1 MANNFYQAPQVAR
14 VAAELAFED
23 AYLSAL
29 VNRDFQNDILG
40 GGGRGRT
47 VNVRI
52 PTALIARD
60 RGIDDKT
67 SAIVLDELSEST
79 FPITLGTHA
88 YSAVSLSEGDMTLN
102 LESFSAQVL
111 APQVDAVVDYIEHDF
126 VQTLK
131 TTGGAQTGEALPKYD
146 ATKPVATFIALRKIL
161 RDRGV
166 NPASL
171 NVIVGTQVYADL
183 IAAGAL
189 IDASQSGSTAALRE
203 GAVGRV
209 QGFTVVE
216 STRVGETEIYAFS
229 RDSFT
234 IAVRPPVI
242 PAGAPF
248 GAIETSNGFGL
259 RYLRDYDVMHTVD
272 RSMVSTFVGSA
283 ALPLYKVTRDYDA
296 TTASVVTVPGGAAVF
311 VDTAGSAIGGT
322 TGGVKA

>member
-1 MANNFYQAPQVAR
+1 MANQFYQAPQVAR
-14 VAAELAFED
+14 VAVALASED

-29 VNRDFQNDILG
+29 VNRDYQDDILG

-52 PTALIARD
+52 PGALIARD

-67 SAIVLDELSEST
+67 TAIVLDELSEST

-88 YSAVSLSEGDMTLN
+88 YSAVSLSEGDMSLN

-111 APQVDAVVDYIEHDF
+111 APQVAAVVDYIEHDF
-126 VQTLK
+126 VETLN
-131 TTGGAQTGEALPKYD
+131 TAEGVQAGETALTYD
-146 ATKPVATFIALRKIL
+146 PANPVKTFIALRKIL

-171 NVIVGTQVYADL
+171 NTVVGTQVYADL
-183 IAAGAL
+183 IASGQL
-189 IDASQSGSTAALRE
+189 IDVSQSGSTAALRE
-203 GAVGRV
+203 GQVGRV

-216 STRVGETEIYAFS
+216 STRIGETEIKAFS
-229 RDSFT
+229 RDAFT
-234 IAVRPPVI
+234 IAVRAPLV

-248 GAIETSNGFGL
+248 GAIESSNGFGL

-272 RSMVSTFVGSA
+272 RSLVSTFVGSA
-283 ALPLYKVTRDYDA
+283 ALPLYKITRNYE
-296 TTASVVTVPGGAAVF
+296 TTAASVVEVPGGAAIA
-311 VDTAGSAIGGT
+311 VDTADLPVTAP
-322 TGGVKA
+322 

>member
-14 VAAELAFED
+14 VAVELAAED

-29 VNRDFQNDILG
+29 VNRNYQDDILG

-52 PTALIARD
+52 PGALIARD

-67 SAIVLDELSEST
+67 SAIVLDELTET
-79 FPITLGTHA
+79 TIPITLGTHA
-88 YSAVSLSEGDMTLN
+88 YSAVSLSEGDLSLN
-102 LESFSAQVL
+102 LESFSGQVL

-126 VQTLK
+126 VETLK
-131 TTGGAQTGEALPKYD
+131 TTEGVQTGETAIVYEEAD
-146 ATKPVATFIALRKIL
+146 PVKAFIAMRKVL

-166 NPASL
+166 NPAAM
-171 NVIVGTQVYADL
+171 NTIVGTKVYSDL
-183 IAAGAL
+183 LASGRL
-189 IDASQSGSTAALRE
+189 IDVSQSASTGALRE
-203 GAVGRV
+203 GQVGRV

-216 STRVGETEIYAFS
+216 STRIGDEEIYAFS
-229 RDSFT
+229 RDAFT

-248 GAIETSNGFGL
+248 GAVESSNGFGL
-259 RYLRDYDVMHTVD
+259 RYLRDYDVIHTVD

-283 ALPLYKVTRDYDA
+283 ALPLYRVRRNYDA
-296 TTASVVTVPGGAAVF
+296 TTATVETVPGGAALF
-311 VDTAGSAIGGT
+311 LDTGAA
-322 TGGVKA
+322 

>member
-1 MANNFYQAPQVAR
+1 VANNFYQAPQVAR
-14 VAAELAFED
+14 VAVELAAED

-29 VNRDFQNDILG
+29 VNRNYQDDILG

-52 PTALIARD
+52 PGALIARD

-67 SAIVLDELSEST
+67 SAIVLDELTEST
-79 FPITLGTHA
+79 IPVTLGTHA
-88 YSAVSLSEGDMTLN
+88 YSAVSLSEGDMSLN

-111 APQVDAVVDYIEHDF
+111 APQVDAVVDFIEHDF
-126 VQTLK
+126 VETLK
-131 TTGGAQTGEALPKYD
+131 TTQGVQAGETAIVYD
-146 ATKPVATFIALRKIL
+146 ETDPVKAFIAMRKVL

-171 NVIVGTQVYADL
+171 NTIVGTKVYSDL
-183 IAAGAL
+183 LASGRL
-189 IDASQSGSTAALRE
+189 IDVSQSASTGALRE
-203 GAVGRV
+203 GQVGRV

-216 STRVGETEIYAFS
+216 STRIGESEIYAFS
-229 RDSFT
+229 RDAFT

-248 GAIETSNGFGL
+248 GAIESSNGFGL

-272 RSMVSTFVGSA
+272 RSLVSTFVGSA
-283 ALPLYKVTRDYDA
+283 ALPLYRVKRDYDA
-296 TTASVVTVPGGAAVF
+296 TTASVVTVPGGAALF
-311 VDTAGSAIGGT
+311 VDTDT
-322 TGGVKA
+322 P

>member
-1 MANNFYQAPQVAR
+1 VANNFYQAPQVAR
-14 VAAELAFED
+14 VAVELAAED

-29 VNRDFQNDILG
+29 VNRNYENDLLG

-52 PTALIARD
+52 PGALIARD

-67 SAIVLDELSEST
+67 TAIVLDELSEST
-79 FPITLGTHA
+79 VPITLGTHA
-88 YSAVSLSEGDMTLN
+88 YSAVSLSEGDMSLN
-102 LESFSAQVL
+102 LESFSGQVL
-111 APQVDAVVDYIEHDF
+111 APQVDAVVDFIEHNF
-126 VQTLK
+126 VTTLK
-131 TTGGAQTGEALPKYD
+131 TTQGVQTGETLPTYD
-146 ATKPVATFIALRKIL
+146 AANPVATFVALRKIL

-171 NVIVGTQVYADL
+171 QVIVGTQVYADL
-183 IAAGAL
+183 ISSKQL

-234 IAVRPPVI
+234 IAVRAPLI

-248 GAIETSNGFGL
+248 GAIESSNGFSL

-272 RSMVSTFVGSA
+272 RSLVSTFVGSA
-283 ALPLYKVTRDYDA
+283 ALPLKKIVRDYTA
-296 TTASVVTVPGGAAVF
+296 TTASVVDVPGGAAVF
-311 VDTAGSAIGGT
+311 IDTAE
-322 TGGVKA
+322 

>member
-14 VAAELAFED
+14 VAVELAAED

-29 VNRDFQNDILG
+29 VNRNYQDDILG

-52 PTALIARD
+52 PGALIARD

-79 FPITLGTHA
+79 VPITLGTHA

-126 VQTLK
+126 VTTLK
-131 TTGGAQTGEALPKYD
+131 TTQGVQTGETLPKYD
-146 ATKPVATFIALRKIL
+146 AANPVATFVALRKIL

-183 IAAGAL
+183 ISSKQL
-189 IDASQSGSTAALRE
+189 IDASESGSTAALRE

-234 IAVRPPVI
+234 IAVRPPVV

-248 GAIETSNGFGL
+248 GAIENSNGFGL

-283 ALPLYKVTRDYDA
+283 ALPLYKITRDYTN
-296 TTASVVTVPGGAAVF
+296 TTASVVTVPGGAAIF
-311 VDTAGSAIGGT
+311 VDTAA
-322 TGGVKA
+322 A

>member
-14 VAAELAFED
+14 VAVELASED

-29 VNRDFQNDILG
+29 VNRNYQDDILG

-52 PTALIARD
+52 PGALIARD

-67 SAIVLDELSEST
+67 SAIVLDELTEST
-79 FPITLGTHA
+79 IPITLGTHA

-111 APQVDAVVDYIEHDF
+111 APQVDAVVDFIEHDF
-126 VQTLK
+126 VTTLK
-131 TTGGAQTGEALPKYD
+131 TTEGVQTGETPVVYD
-146 ATKPVATFIALRKIL
+146 PTNPVKAFIALRKVL

-171 NVIVGTQVYADL
+171 NTIVGTQVYADL
-183 IAAGAL
+183 ISSGSL
-189 IDASQSGSTAALRE
+189 IDVSQSGSTAALRE
-203 GAVGRV
+203 GQVGRV

-229 RDSFT
+229 RDGFT

-248 GAIETSNGFGL
+248 GAIENSNGFGL

-283 ALPLYKVTRDYDA
+283 ALPLYRVTRNYGN
-296 TTASVVTVPGGAAVF
+296 TTATVTEVPGGAAIF
-311 VDTAGSAIGGT
+311 LDTADVT
-322 TGGVKA
+322 P

>member
-14 VAAELAFED
+14 VAVELASED

-29 VNRDFQNDILG
+29 VNRDYQNDILG

-52 PTALIARD
+52 PGALIARD

-67 SAIVLDELSEST
+67 SSIVLDELTEST
-79 FPITLGTHA
+79 IPITLGTHA
-88 YSAVSLSEGDMTLN
+88 YSAVSLSEGDLSLN

-126 VQTLK
+126 VNTLK
-131 TTGGAQTGEALPKYD
+131 TTQGVQAGETAIVYD
-146 ATKPVATFIALRKIL
+146 ENDPVKAFIAMRKVL

-166 NPASL
+166 NAAAM
-171 NVIVGTQVYADL
+171 NTIVGTKVYSDL
-183 IAAGAL
+183 LASGRL
-189 IDASQSGSTAALRE
+189 LDVSQSASTGALRE
-203 GAVGRV
+203 GQVGRV

-216 STRVGETEIYAFS
+216 STRIGEEEIYAFS
-229 RDSFT
+229 RDAFT
-234 IAVRPPVI
+234 IAVRPPVV
-242 PAGAPF
+242 PAGAAF
-248 GAIETSNGFGL
+248 GAIESSNGFGL

-283 ALPLYKVTRDYDA
+283 ALPLYRVTRDYGT
-296 TTASVVTVPGGAAVF
+296 TTAKVETVPGGAALF
-311 VDTAGSAIGGT
+311 LDTSAPAAG
-322 TGGVKA
+322 

>member
-14 VAAELAFED
+14 VAVELASED

-29 VNRDFQNDILG
+29 VNRDYQNDILG

-52 PTALIARD
+52 PGALIARD

-67 SAIVLDELSEST
+67 SSIVLDELTEST
-79 FPITLGTHA
+79 IPITLGTHA
-88 YSAVSLSEGDMTLN
+88 YSAVSLSEGDLTLN

-126 VQTLK
+126 VKTLK
-131 TTGGAQTGEALPKYD
+131 TTQGVQTGETAITYD
-146 ATKPVATFIALRKIL
+146 ETDPVKAFIAMRKVL

-171 NVIVGTQVYADL
+171 NTIVGTKVYSDL
-183 IAAGAL
+183 LASGRL
-189 IDASQSGSTAALRE
+189 IDASQSASTGALRE
-203 GAVGRV
+203 GQVGRV

-216 STRVGETEIYAFS
+216 STRIGESEIYAFS
-229 RDSFT
+229 RDAFT
-234 IAVRPPVI
+234 IAVRPPVV
-242 PAGAPF
+242 PAGAAF
-248 GAIETSNGFGL
+248 GAIESANGFGL

-283 ALPLYKVTRDYDA
+283 ALPLYRVTRDYTA
-296 TTASVVTVPGGAAVF
+296 TTAKVETVPGGAALF
-311 VDTAGSAIGGT
+311 IDTDAA
-322 TGGVKA
+322 

>member
-1 MANNFYQAPQVAR
+1 VANNFYQAPQVAR
-14 VAAELAFED
+14 VAVELAAED

-29 VNRDFQNDILG
+29 VNRNYENDLLG

-52 PTALIARD
+52 PGALIARD

-67 SAIVLDELSEST
+67 TAIVLDELSEST
-79 FPITLGTHA
+79 VPITLGTHA

-111 APQVDAVVDYIEHDF
+111 APQVDAVVDFIEHNF
-126 VQTLK
+126 VTTLK
-131 TTGGAQTGEALPKYD
+131 TTQGVQTGETLPDYD
-146 ATKPVATFIALRKIL
+146 AANPVATFVALRKIL

-171 NVIVGTQVYADL
+171 QVIVGTQVYADL
-183 IAAGAL
+183 ISSKQL

-234 IAVRPPVI
+234 IAVRAPLI

-248 GAIETSNGFGL
+248 GAIESSNGFSL

-272 RSMVSTFVGSA
+272 RSLVSTFVGSA
-283 ALPLYKVTRDYDA
+283 ALPLKKIVRDYTN
-296 TTASVVTVPGGAAVF
+296 TTATVVDVPGGAAVF
-311 VDTAGSAIGGT
+311 IDTAA
-322 TGGVKA
+322 